1 MFVLGTA
8 LFGLVLA
15 VVLGLNASSS
25 GARASAA
32 GLCAGIALGLAVPH
46 FLPGTWLIP
55 LLATAG
61 LGILAASFG
70 GRMQEALVGATVG
83 SLVALT
89 RLSIPE
95 GSPEQTL
102 IAPAV
107 VALIAAAGMG
117 FGSDSLKSLAPWV
130 VGAVAAAATF
140 LAGGLTVATGWGLA
154 LGLLAAAVMLLTW
167 PQEERLDAG
176 RAALYA
182 LLWLGVAS
190 VAFSEGRG
198 LGLGLAAFG
207 GAALLIGAGRIDAL
221 AAASPLLAVFTWR
234 AVRAIYPEVNRAF
247 DIGQHYALIGLLV
260 GIAAMVGLSL
270 ADRSESGPVRRL
282 PAALLGLAAAAG
294 FSVVL
299 GAKGAVGLLIG
310 LIVGAWMAVFSGEPG
325 RTPVAAGLGLAAG
338 LAAMLPTLAPLMDA
352 DRLTKQ
358 FAFGAAAV
366 ATVIIYLLLK
376 PGAQASATPQ
386 EA

>member
-8 LFGLVLA
+8 ILGLVIA
-15 VVLGLNASSS
+15 IFLGLGPSKS
-25 GARASAA
+25 GAKSASA
-32 GLCAGIALGLAVPH
+32 GLCAGIALGVALPH
-46 FLPGTWLIP
+46 FFLGTWMVP

-61 LGILAASFG
+61 LGVLAASFG
-70 GRMQEALVGATVG
+70 GRVQEALVGATVG

-95 GSPEQTL
+95 GSPEQTVV
-102 IAPAV
+102 APALL
-107 VALIAAAGMG
+107 ALVAAAGMA
-117 FGSDSLKSLAPWV
+117 FGSESLKRMTPWA
-130 VGAVAAAATF
+130 VGAVSAAVVF
-140 LAGGLTVATGWGLA
+140 MAGGLTLSTGWGLV

-167 PQEERLDAG
+167 PEGDKLDAG

-198 LGLGLAAFG
+198 LGLGLATFG
-207 GAALLIGAGRIDAL
+207 GAALLIGAGRLDAL

-270 ADRSESGPVRRL
+270 ADRSEAGTTRRFS
-282 PAALLGLAAAAG
+282 AALLGLAAAIG

-358 FAFGAAAV
+358 LAFGAAAV
-366 ATVIIYLLLK
+366 ATVLIYLLLR
-376 PGAQASATPQ
+376 PSGQPSTTPQ